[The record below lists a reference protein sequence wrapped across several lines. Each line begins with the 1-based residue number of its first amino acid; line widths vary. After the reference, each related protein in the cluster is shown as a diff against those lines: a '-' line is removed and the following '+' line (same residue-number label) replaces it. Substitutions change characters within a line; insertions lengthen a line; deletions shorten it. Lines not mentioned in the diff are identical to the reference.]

1 MRVRGT
7 GQVGTVQELKDS
19 FARVLVGDRSQW
31 FQIEELEEVDSLPDR
46 LISGNLDDPLDFVLA
61 IDAYRLLT
69 EYRFN
74 PFVLASSTKVEIFP
88 HQIDALMTLLERPR
102 MMLADEVGLGKTIV
116 AALVAAELSA
126 RGLAKRLLFA
136 VPKALVTK
144 WIDELRERFEIDAQH
159 LNSELARAL
168 GSPFSKESF
177 CYVSSMDYLKQD
189 HVRPSIANAGQI
201 DLVVVD
207 EAHKLARETERFQLG
222 KVLAEKA
229 NHMIFLTATPHT
241 GNNEDYV
248 ERMRLLDH
256 YVHDP
261 ASASHLLIRN
271 LKEDVIDLEGRE
283 VFPPRHSKTVEVPL
297 SPDELRVSQMVD
309 EYVAWLISVA
319 RDRKEMNAMR
329 MLGTIMRKRASS
341 SLYALRRSLE
351 RRSGKLGYIVD
362 VNAAFRRLKEAEE
375 EFDEE
380 EYEQAEEEIISA
392 TVARLD
398 EERRRIEQILQA
410 IEALGGR
417 DSKLELLKKVIG
429 EIKRS
434 DPKAK
439 VVVFSEYRDT
449 LDYLQET
456 LSSEYRIARID
467 GTMDIEMRKQQLDSF
482 RSPDGPD
489 VMICTDAAGEGI
501 DMQFSNVEINYDI
514 PWNPTRLEQ
523 RMGRIHRIGQTR
535 EVFYYNFVLKDTI
548 DGYILSIL
556 LEKIERIKE
565 ALGERVYD
573 VIGRLIGEERIAEL
587 YEELLKAPK
596 ANWGATI
603 SAMQEEI
610 EQNKR
615 RYLEEIERLLT
626 GTRFDRTKLE
636 EYRKL
641 RLFSV
646 DIGEV
651 KRFVE
656 VYLGSKGCRIVEI
669 DREAE
674 VFRLYLPR
682 KIAEEVGRGFVDG
695 SFSPSVAQSR
705 ALPYLALGN
714 RTVNAMLR
722 DAARPVVSSFRHP
735 TISGLLALFLVVF
748 RDGYG
753 NPRDGKVLALIS
765 RDNTVYEVDPRIVW
779 DLERDTQ
786 SDESPGQDIRASMHS
801 IRGVLE
807 KRRRDLIKR
816 VEERLRTHVETSR
829 NIVITYYSKKMDETE
844 QLISEYETRV
854 AESPHYNR
862 LLEQKKA
869 NLQAL
874 KNEMMKKLEE
884 LNELLSVSDDVEL
897 IGLASVRAINK
908 GDDLEAKLVVER
920 TGIKAVLEYEEER
933 AGTDEEKRARIRDV
947 SREYRGYDVESFDR
961 VIEVKAFVTTGPL
974 EMTSHE
980 WETAKRMSEYYWL
993 YVVKNAL
1000 TKPEVVPIQDPVRKF
1015 AQKVRKQPVIDYK
1028 YVIDDWELS

>member
-1 MRVRGT
+1 
-7 GQVGTVQELKDS
+7 
-19 FARVLVGDRSQW
+19 
-31 FQIEELEEVDSLPDR
+31 
-46 LISGNLDDPLDFVLA
+46 
-61 IDAYRLLT
+61 
-69 EYRFN
+69 
-74 PFVLASSTKVEIFP
+74 
-88 HQIDALMTLLERPR
+88 
-102 MMLADEVGLGKTIV
+102 
-116 AALVAAELSA
+116 
-126 RGLAKRLLFA
+126 
-136 VPKALVTK
+136 
-144 WIDELRERFEIDAQH
+144 
-159 LNSELARAL
+159 
-168 GSPFSKESF
+168 
-177 CYVSSMDYLKQD
+177 
-189 HVRPSIANAGQI
+189 
-201 DLVVVD
+201 
-207 EAHKLARETERFQLG
+207 
-222 KVLAEKA
+222 
-229 NHMIFLTATPHT
+229 
-241 GNNEDYV
+241 
-248 ERMRLLDH
+248 
-256 YVHDP
+256 
-261 ASASHLLIRN
+261 
-271 LKEDVIDLEGRE
+271 
-283 VFPPRHSKTVEVPL
+283 
-297 SPDELRVSQMVD
+297 
-309 EYVAWLISVA
+309 
-319 RDRKEMNAMR
+319 
-329 MLGTIMRKRASS
+329 
-341 SLYALRRSLE
+341 
-351 RRSGKLGYIVD
+351 
-362 VNAAFRRLKEAEE
+362 
-375 EFDEE
+375 
-380 EYEQAEEEIISA
+380 
-392 TVARLD
+392 
-398 EERRRIEQILQA
+398 
-410 IEALGGR
+410 
-417 DSKLELLKKVIG
+417 
-429 EIKRS
+429 
-434 DPKAK
+434 
-439 VVVFSEYRDT
+439 
-449 LDYLQET
+449 
-456 LSSEYRIARID
+456 
-467 GTMDIEMRKQQLDSF
+467 
-482 RSPDGPD
+482 
-489 VMICTDAAGEGI
+489 
-501 DMQFSNVEINYDI
+501 
-514 PWNPTRLEQ
+514 
-523 RMGRIHRIGQTR
+523 
-535 EVFYYNFVLKDTI
+535 
-548 DGYILSIL
+548 
-556 LEKIERIKE
+556 
-565 ALGERVYD
+565 
-573 VIGRLIGEERIAEL
+573 
-587 YEELLKAPK
+587 
-596 ANWGATI
+596 
-603 SAMQEEI
+603 
-610 EQNKR
+610 

-908 GDDLEAKLVVER
+908 GDALEAKLVVER

>member
-1 MRVRGT
+1 
-7 GQVGTVQELKDS
+7 K
-19 FARVLVGDRSQW
+19 
-31 FQIEELEEVDSLPDR
+31 
-46 LISGNLDDPLDFVLA
+46 
-61 IDAYRLLT
+61 
-69 EYRFN
+69 FN
-74 PFVLASSTKVEIFP
+74 PFVLASSTKIEIFP

-126 RGLAKRLLFA
+126 RGLAKRLLFV

-159 LNSELARAL
+159 LNSELTRAL
-168 GSPFSKESF
+168 GTPFSRDSF
-177 CYVSSMDYLKQD
+177 CYVSSMDYLKQE
-189 HVRPSIANAGQI
+189 HVRPLIAKAGQI

-207 EAHKLARETERFQLG
+207 EAHKLAKGTERFQLG

-229 NHMIFLTATPHT
+229 NHMIFLTATPHN
-241 GNNEDYV
+241 GDDEDYV

-297 SPDELRVSQMVD
+297 SPDELRISEMVD
-309 EYVAWLISVA
+309 EYVSWLMSMA
-319 RDRKEMNAMR
+319 RDRREMSAMR
-329 MLGTIMRKRASS
+329 MLGTVLRKRASS
-341 SLYALRRSLE
+341 SLYALKRSLE
-351 RRSGKLGYIVD
+351 RRIGKLGSGVD
-362 VNAAFRRLKEAEE
+362 IYAAFRRLREAEE

-380 EYEQAEEEIISA
+380 EYERAEEEIISA
-392 TVARLD
+392 TVARVD

-417 DSKLELLKKVIG
+417 DSKLERLKKVIG

-439 VVVFSEYRDT
+439 VIVFSEYRDT
-449 LDYLQET
+449 LDYLQEA

-467 GTMDIEMRKQQLDSF
+467 GTMSVELRRQQLESF
-482 RSPDGPD
+482 KSPDGPD
-489 VMICTDAAGEGI
+489 IMICTDAAGEGI

-556 LEKIERIKE
+556 LEKIEQIKK

-587 YEELLKAPK
+587 YEELLRVPK
-596 ANWGATI
+596 AEWAAKI
-603 SAMQEEI
+603 RAMEEEI
-610 EQNKR
+610 ERNRR

-626 GTRFDRTKLE
+626 GNRFDRTKLE

-641 RLFSV
+641 KLYSV

-656 VYLGSKGCRIVEI
+656 VYLGSKDGKVIEV

-682 KIAEEVGRGFVDG
+682 RIAEEVGRGFVDG
-695 SFSPSVAQSR
+695 SFSPRVAQSR
-705 ALPYLALGN
+705 SLPYLALGN
-714 RTVNAMLR
+714 RVVNLMLR
-722 DAARPVVSSFRHP
+722 DAARPVVSSFKHP
-735 TISGLLALFLVVF
+735 TLNGLLAFFLTVF

-753 NPRDGKVLALIS
+753 QPRDGKVLAFLIS
-765 RDNTVYEVDPRIVW
+765 RDGSVSEVDPRIVW
-779 DLERDTQ
+779 DLERDLQ
-786 SDESPGQDIRASMHS
+786 RDELPGQDVRSS
-801 IRGVLE
+801 LDSVKGVLE
-807 KRRRDLIKR
+807 ERKQELIKR
-816 VEERLRTHVETSR
+816 VEERLRKHVEISR
-829 NIVITYYSKKMDETE
+829 NIVITYYSNKMDEIE
-844 QLISEYETRV
+844 RLISEYEQKV

-862 LLEQKKA
+862 LLEQKRA
-869 NLQAL
+869 NLQSL
-874 KNEMMKKLEE
+874 RSEMMKRLEE
-884 LNELLSVSDDVEL
+884 LNALLSVSVDVEL
-897 IGLASVRAINK
+897 IGLASVRAINR
-908 GDDLEAKLVVER
+908 GDELEAKLLVER
-920 TGIKAVLEYEEER
+920 AGIKAVLEYEEKR
-933 AGTDEEKRARIRDV
+933 AGTDEKKKAKIRDV

-961 VIEVKAFVTTGPL
+961 VIEVKAFVTTGPV

-980 WETAKRMSEYYWL
+980 WETAKRMGEYYWL

-1015 AQKVRKQPVIDYK
+1015 EQKVRREAVIDYK
-1028 YVIDDWELS
+1028 YVIDDWEPS